1 MTNDRIDLTPV
12 DPTHDASRFDDLVR
26 SSMDRA
32 AGELAARRARVDTLA
47 QLAKW
52 RRPMLAAAV
61 VIAVIAST
69 LMLLLRREVP
79 VATTAGIAEAVG
91 VPDQLADWLRS
102 GEMPG
107 AADLLFVFEEG
118 S

>member
-1 MTNDRIDLTPV
+1 MTDDRIDFSSI
-12 DPTHDASRFDDLVR
+12 DPTHDRSRFDELVR
-26 SSMDRA
+26 STMDRA
-32 AGELAARRARVDTLA
+32 AGELATRRAMVDTLA

-61 VIAVIAST
+61 LVAVIAST
-69 LMLLLRREVP
+69 VMLTFRREVS
-79 VATTAGIAEAVG
+79 VATTGSIAEAVG
-91 VPDQLADWLRS
+91 VPGQLADWLRS
-102 GEMPG
+102 GETPD